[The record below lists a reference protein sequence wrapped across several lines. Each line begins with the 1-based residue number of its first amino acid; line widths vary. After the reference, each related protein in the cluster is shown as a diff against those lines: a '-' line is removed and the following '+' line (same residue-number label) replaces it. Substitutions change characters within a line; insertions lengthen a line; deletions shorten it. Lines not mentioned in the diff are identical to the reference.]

1 MSWQCRRPPFSDSN
15 NFQQPVLFSA
25 RRRLERRR
33 RGQPLVV
40 ISVPSV
46 AGMWSRWGQGLRTDT
61 ANSTVARAVDTQLNQ
76 SELVYTIGPNSAVA
90 VRTVWRSHNVD
101 VAHLVMVAA
110 APQDHAS
117 E

>member
-1 MSWQCRRPPFSDSN
+1 MSWQCRRPPRSVLN
-15 NFQQPVLFSA
+15 NFQQPVSFSA

-33 RGQPLVV
+33 RGQPLAV
-40 ISVPSV
+40 ISDPSV
-46 AGMWSRWGQGLRTDT
+46 AGMSSHWDQGLRTGT
-61 ANSTVARAVDTQLNQ
+61 ANSMVARAVDTQSSQ

-90 VRTVWRSHNVD
+90 VHTVWRSYNAD

-110 APQDHAS
+110 APQDRAS

>member
-1 MSWQCRRPPFSDSN
+1 MSWQCRRPLFSDSN

-40 ISVPSV
+40 ISVLSV
-46 AGMWSRWGQGLRTDT
+46 AGMSSRWGPRLRTGT
-61 ANSTVARAVDTQLNQ
+61 ANSMVARAVDTQSSQL
-76 SELVYTIGPNSAVA
+76 ELMHTIGPNLTVA
-90 VRTVWRSHNVD
+90 VHTVWRSHNVG

-110 APQDHAS
+110 APRDHA
-117 E
+117 